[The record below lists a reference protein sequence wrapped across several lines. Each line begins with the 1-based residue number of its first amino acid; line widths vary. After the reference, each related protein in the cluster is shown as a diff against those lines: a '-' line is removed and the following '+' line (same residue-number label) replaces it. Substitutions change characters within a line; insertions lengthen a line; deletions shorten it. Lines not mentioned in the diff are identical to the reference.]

1 MAVKEL
7 HPNLSS
13 IKDVRKEAKAIS
25 RLSHPGIPYLF
36 GICSD
41 ISFSGISGKS
51 YTVQTALQSK
61 CSTLTE
67 PIWLELL

>member
-1 MAVKEL
+1 MYYRGLPVAVKEL

-41 ISFSGISGKS
+41 ISM
-51 YTVQTALQSK
+51 
-61 CSTLTE
+61 
-67 PIWLELL
+67 